1 MARTIIEIQNQIIAS
16 KNSYTELSGLDSTSQ
31 VSIWR
36 LWTYIQ
42 AVSVSLMEQILD
54 LFKVE
59 IETKLLNHV
68 AGTKN
73 WIKNNILL
81 FQYSTTDPQVVEIS
95 DEYIITYPV
104 VNTNLQIV
112 KQVAIEVLDNNV
124 VQIKVAKNTPPEPLD
139 SFEKSALTSFL
150 NEIMPAGI
158 QTRLYS
164 DVSDKI
170 FIEGSIF
177 FNGMYSAMIQTNVQT
192 AINNYLE
199 NLPFGGKFVVQELE
213 AAILAVAGVND
224 INITRIQARRDNQ
237 TFSYGYNIP
246 VYVLEGSVSDVNNRF
261 YSSYAGYLVTETT
274 TDYTISDSLTYTAQ

>member
-16 KNSYTELSGLDSTSQ
+16 KNSYTELSGLDSPSQ
-31 VSIWR
+31 VSIWK

-42 AVSVSLMEQILD
+42 AVSISLLEQILD

-59 IETKLLNHV
+59 IEAKLVNHV

-73 WIKNNILL
+73 WIKNNIQL
-81 FQYSTTDPQVVEIS
+81 FQYSSTDPQIVEIS

-104 VNTNLQIV
+104 INTNLQIV
-112 KQVAIEVLDNNV
+112 KQVAIETLDNNV

-139 SFEKSALTSFL
+139 SSEKSALTSFL

-158 QTRLYS
+158 QIAIYS
-164 DVSDKI
+164 ENPDQIYIKGNI
-170 FIEGSIF
+170 Y
-177 FNGMYSAMIQTNVQT
+177 FNGMFSAIIQSNVNL

-213 AAILAVAGVND
+213 ASILAVAGVND
-224 INITRIQARRDNQ
+224 INISRIQARRDSQ
-237 TFSYGYNIP
+237 TFSYGENNSIYILEATVNDINARSYN
-246 VYVLEGSVSDVNNRF
+246 SF
-261 YSSYAGYLVTETT
+261 AGYLITEET
-274 TDYTISDSLTYTAQ
+274 TDYTISDSLTYIAQ